1 MLSYLSSYYSM
12 AADVSLYI
20 HNIVDGVIMYEL
32 LIHDI
37 VDSVLMYRVVR
48 IACAAIYTRTFQRH
62 IKCLSIE
69 HTDA

>member
-1 MLSYLSSYYSM
+1 M

-20 HNIVDGVIMYEL
+20 HNTVDGVLMYEL

-37 VDSVLMYRVVR
+37 VDSVLMYRVACT
-48 IACAAIYTRTFQRH
+48 ACAVIYTGTFQRH

-69 HTDA
+69 HPDA